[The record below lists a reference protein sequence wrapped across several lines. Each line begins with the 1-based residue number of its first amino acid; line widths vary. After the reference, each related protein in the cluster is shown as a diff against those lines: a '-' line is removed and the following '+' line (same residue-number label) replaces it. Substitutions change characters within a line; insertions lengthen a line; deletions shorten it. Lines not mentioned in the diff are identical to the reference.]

1 MGVAG
6 WRRWFALL
14 NVLLCIVQCPGGGA
28 AHAGGAANTHSDQ
41 QVGRG
46 GLHVAGPNFKLV
58 ISILCCNE
66 KFAHAG
72 PRVPFF
78 NSPLIPW

>member
-1 MGVAG
+1 MGLAG

-14 NVLLCIVQCPGGGA
+14 NVLLCIVQGPGGGA

-58 ISILCCNE
+58 LVFCVAMRSLRMLD
-66 KFAHAG
+66 HG
-72 PRVPFF
+72 
-78 NSPLIPW
+78 